1 MFRTIFSK
9 KHFVFNDIPDLSGK
23 VAIVTG
29 ANAGIGI
36 VTAREL
42 ARKNAHVFVASRSKE
57 KGESAVELIKK
68 ETNNNSVEF
77 LQLDLQSLN
86 SVKNAAETFLARK
99 LPLHILV
106 NNAGMLTQTFGLTQ
120 DGIQDQFGVN
130 HIGHFLFTLLLLPTI
145 KASAPSRIV
154 NISSMA
160 HQYTPP
166 GGIEFDKLN
175 DPNAHTAFQRYA
187 QSKLANILFTI
198 ELNKR
203 LSGTN

>member
-1 MFRTIFSK
+1 
-9 KHFVFNDIPDLSGK
+9 

-29 ANAGIGI
+29 ANTGIGI

-42 ARKNAHVFVASRSKE
+42 ARKNAHVFVACRSKE
-57 KGESAVELIKK
+57 RGESAVELIKE
-68 ETNNNSVEF
+68 ETNNDSVEF

-86 SVKNAAETFLARK
+86 SVKITAETFLARK
-99 LPLHILV
+99 LPLHILI
-106 NNAGMLTQTFGLTQ
+106 NNAGIMATPFELTQ
-120 DGIQDQFGVN
+120 DGIQDQFGIN

-154 NISSMA
+154 NVSSIA
-160 HQYTPP
+160 HKLTPP
-166 GGIEFDKLN
+166 GGLEFDKLN

-187 QSKLANILFTI
+187 QSKLSNILFTI